1 MIKLDVKEYCQNC
14 PGFVPETDSE
24 RIASV
29 DGRQLVHVTT
39 VYCKYQA
46 RCANIARYLEKE
58 IERQHE
64 QREELAD

>member
-24 RIASV
+24 RV
-29 DGRQLVHVTT
+29 NVNGNMLVYATT

-64 QREELAD
+64 QRDECDD